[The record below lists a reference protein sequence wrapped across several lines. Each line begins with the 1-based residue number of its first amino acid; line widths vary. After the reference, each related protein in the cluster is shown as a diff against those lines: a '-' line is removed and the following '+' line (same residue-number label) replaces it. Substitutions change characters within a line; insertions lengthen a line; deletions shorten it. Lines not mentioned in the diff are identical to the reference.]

1 MGFIEYSLCGAH
13 LLFMTNL
20 EGSKG
25 TTNPRWRSHD
35 GDDDDDIGVI

>member
-1 MGFIEYSLCGAH
+1 
-13 LLFMTNL
+13 MTNL

-35 GDDDDDIGVI
+35 DGDDDDIGVIYKMGRTL